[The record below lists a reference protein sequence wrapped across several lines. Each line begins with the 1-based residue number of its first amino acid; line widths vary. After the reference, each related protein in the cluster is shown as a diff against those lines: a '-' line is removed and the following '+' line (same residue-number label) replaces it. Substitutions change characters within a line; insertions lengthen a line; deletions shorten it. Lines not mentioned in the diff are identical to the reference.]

1 MTVRTIAVAVL
12 LAALAVPA
20 PAAAAPTIKDL
31 GPGVVSAP
39 ITGAAR
45 DGQNVYLVSRGLQ
58 PVVVARFDLTTRKIA
73 AHTTL
78 PTGIGGWAATMA
90 GGQVYAGTYQPAD
103 VYRYDPATNAAA
115 HVANL
120 GGEQFTW
127 DLATGADGKLYA
139 GTYPNGKV
147 FSVDSKTGATR
158 DFGQLVAGQQYVRSI
173 AAASDGT
180 VYAGT
185 GTAAHLVAIDPK
197 TGAKTDITP
206 PEVRTESFVYD
217 IAVNADVVA
226 FGTTPGGKLVVVDRH
241 DPAKYTIVDTA
252 DNVVNAITISGTEVL
267 AAASTSGN
275 IYRYDLTTG
284 KLTTVGTPAAQ
295 DENRGIFASGNEIVG
310 VAGSGQV
317 WTLDRATGAAQ
328 ATDIMEAGMPASAE
342 PVQSVSVQSGR
353 YAYVGGNFGLQVH
366 DQRNGTSTHVRI
378 GGEAKTA
385 IAVDEKLYMAVYPG
399 AYVDAYDPRTGKV
412 TRRGA
417 LGGIQN
423 RPRAMAYLPDRG
435 QLGIGS
441 RSEYGH
447 TGGAFALFDVR
458 TNRISRYDDPLPD
471 QGITAVAFAG
481 SRLAYL
487 GGEIYA
493 DGVPPVATAAQIATF
508 DLRTRKVVQRWT
520 PVPAAAQ
527 IADLL
532 VRNGLLYGVTN
543 AGVVFIADP
552 RRQVVLHT
560 YQLASQSS
568 GRLFATCHGIL
579 AVTADGVSRL
589 GMTSAETLV
598 TGLRGDWYNNPQP
611 HYDVRTDRLYTAR
624 GRNLVSIDLRSW
636 SRVSG
641 T

>member
-1 MTVRTIAVAVL
+1 MTVRKIGVVAAVVL
-12 LAALAVPA
+12 GVLAMPVPSE
-20 PAAAAPTIKDL
+20 AAAPSIKDW

-39 ITGAAR
+39 ITGATR
-45 DGQNVYLVSRGLQ
+45 DGHNVYLVSRGLQ
-58 PVVVARFDLTTRKIA
+58 PVVVARFDLNTRKIA

-78 PTGIGGWAATMA
+78 PTGIGGWAATMS
-90 GGQVYAGTYQPAD
+90 GGQVYAGTYHPAD
-103 VYRYDPATNAAA
+103 VYRYDPATNAATR
-115 HVANL
+115 VAGL
-120 GGEQFTW
+120 GGEDFTW
-127 DLATGADGKLYA
+127 DLATGADGTLYA

-147 FSVDSKTGATR
+147 FSIDPKTGATH
-158 DFGQLVAGQQYVRSI
+158 DFGQVTAGQQYVRSI

-197 TGAKTDITP
+197 TGTKTDITP

-217 IAVNADVVA
+217 IAVSDDVIA
-226 FGTTPGGKLVVVDRH
+226 FGTSPSGKLAVVDRH
-241 DPAKYTIVDTA
+241 DPSKYTIVDT
-252 DNVVNAITISGTEVL
+252 DNDVVNAITINGNEVL
-267 AAASTSGN
+267 AAASTSGT

-295 DENRGIFASGNEIVG
+295 DETRGVFVDNNEIVG

-317 WTLDRATGAAQ
+317 WTLDRATGTAQ
-328 ATDIMEAGMPASAE
+328 ATDIMDAGMPASAE
-342 PVQSVSVQSGR
+342 PLQSVSIQSGR

-366 DQRNGTSTHVRI
+366 DQRTGTSTHVRI
-378 GGEAKTA
+378 GGEAKNAMT
-385 IAVDEKLYMAVYPG
+385 VNGKLYMAVYPG
-399 AYVDAYDPRTGKV
+399 AFVDAYDPHTDKV

-417 LGGIQN
+417 IGGDQN
-423 RPRAMAYLPDRG
+423 RPRAMAYLPERG

-458 TNRISRYDDPLPD
+458 TDRISRYNDPLPG

-493 DGVPPVATAAQIATF
+493 DGVPPTAPAAQVATF
-508 DLRTRKVVQRWT
+508 DLRTKKVVQRWT
-520 PVPAAAQ
+520 PVPAAGQ

-532 VRNGLLYGVTN
+532 VRNGLLYGVTD

-560 YQLASQSS
+560 YQLPDHSG
-568 GRLFATCHGIL
+568 GRLFVTCHGIL
-579 AVTADGVSRL
+579 AAMADGVFRL
-589 GMTSAETLV
+589 GTSSAETLL
-598 TGLRGDWYNNPQP
+598 TGLHGDWYNNPQP
-611 HYDVRTDRLYTAR
+611 AYDAHSDRLYTSR
-624 GRNLVSIDLRSW
+624 GRNLVSIDLRSFHY
-636 SRVSG
+636 
-641 T
+641 